1 MVQRAFLKSLV
12 ESIFKQDQRIRF
24 VAVYEG
30 QYTLAGEMRPGVP
43 SYDPESVSKEI
54 DLQLAKMG
62 GIAKAWEQWFG
73 RLDAIALR
81 YSKINLVFKPLSDGK
96 FLVVSTEP
104 DYDPLSLL
112 PELPKLVGEGAPP

>member
-12 ESIFKQDQRIRF
+12 DSIFKQDPRIRF

-30 QYTLAGEMRPGVP
+30 QYTIAGEMRPGVP
-43 SYDPESVSKEI
+43 SYDPEGVAREI
-54 DLQLAKMG
+54 DMQLAKMG
-62 GIAKAWEQWFG
+62 SIAKSWEQWFG

-81 YSKINLVFKPLSDGK
+81 YSKVNLIFKPLGDGK

-112 PELPKLVGEGAPP
+112 PVLPRLLGEGV